1 MAKYIDADK
10 LKNNLL
16 QSGAICDFGVFLI
29 EKQLAADAQEVKRG
43 RWLINPD
50 GYYPYCSECQK
61 EPQGRVM
68 TDWCPNCGAEMDGK
82 EVVKKD
88 YNPCNKCTHKGWN
101 MPQCQY
107 CNKANGYKYME
118 LDIEKF
124 MESKNV
130 PDRKDGE

>member
-1 MAKYIDADK
+1 MKRKTK
-10 LKNNLL
+10 LKPCPFCGEKVRRIIG
-16 QSGAICDFGVFLI
+16 STGETFFKCDVC
-29 EKQLAADAQEVKRG
+29 DAK
-43 RWLINPD
+43 
-50 GYYPYCSECQK
+50 
-61 EPQGRVM
+61 
-68 TDWCPNCGAEMDGK
+68 MDGK